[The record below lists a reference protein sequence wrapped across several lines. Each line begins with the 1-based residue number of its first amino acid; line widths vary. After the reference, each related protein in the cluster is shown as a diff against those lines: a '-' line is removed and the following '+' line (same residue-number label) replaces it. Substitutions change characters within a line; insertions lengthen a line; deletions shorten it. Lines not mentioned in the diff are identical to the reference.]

1 MTSPKTGRSLHIP
14 PLTKNEVK
22 RVITHLMEQYECTTS
37 ESPPTGVQADV
48 AEWLMHIMLE
58 KTYDVLHHA
67 AHLCILS
74 KRRTIKERDVL
85 TAIREHRPVILCEQD
100 KKCVQSRR
108 TRPTK

>member
-1 MTSPKTGRSLHIP
+1 MTSPKTGRSLEIP

-37 ESPPTGVQADV
+37 ETLPTGVQADV
-48 AEWLMHIMLE
+48 AEWLMHMMLK
-58 KTYDVLHHA
+58 KTYDVLNHA

-74 KRRTIKERDVL
+74 NRRTIKERDVL
-85 TAIREHRPVILCEQD
+85 TAIREHRPVILSEQD
-100 KKCVQSRR
+100 KKCVESRR